1 MTDKVRLMGGGARPG
16 ALSSLTA
23 GLAVALVVVTALC
36 GCRDTDGPKS
46 QGAYDWRTL
55 YDEWEEPAPL
65 PHFELVD
72 QAGAEFSLARYEDA
86 FVLVGFVF
94 TRCAQPKACPL
105 TMQRFNEVQTSWEA
119 AVADGRAAGRR
130 LELLILTLDPDYDTP
145 ARLAAYARGYEADF
159 THWTMATGPTELLE
173 SAIPSLFAV
182 LALPK
187 GDGDIAHTV
196 KVAVLAPGMNH
207 LRDWPDNEFT
217 VADVLQTVLDH
228 KPDPED

>member
-86 FVLVGFVF
+86 IRLFSDM
-94 TRCAQPKACPL
+94 AQWGVEPNGRQSS
-105 TMQRFNEVQTSWEA
+105 TMGKLRFPCCGSRQM
-119 AVADGRAAGRR
+119 R
-130 LELLILTLDPDYDTP
+130 
-145 ARLAAYARGYEADF
+145 
-159 THWTMATGPTELLE
+159 
-173 SAIPSLFAV
+173 
-182 LALPK
+182 
-187 GDGDIAHTV
+187 
-196 KVAVLAPGMNH
+196 
-207 LRDWPDNEFT
+207 
-217 VADVLQTVLDH
+217 
-228 KPDPED
+228 